1 MSTLLAWLTR
11 CSRLLPGC
19 KAWKRRWKRFA
30 AAWLLLSSNRTG
42 APMTGNN
49 PAPISEAEL
58 AQLLADHHAR
68 MIANQRRN
76 AAAAYLRQRQRAEA
90 LGTRLD

>member
-1 MSTLLAWLTR
+1 
-11 CSRLLPGC
+11 
-19 KAWKRRWKRFA
+19 
-30 AAWLLLSSNRTG
+30 
-42 APMTGNN
+42 MTGNN

-76 AAAAYLRQRQRAEA
+76 AVAADLRQRKRAEA